1 LAGQEAPGNA
11 KDAGKDTTM
20 SVRVILKLFF
30 LSVLVFAAA
39 FALRRA
45 FFWDVMPVSWDQEP
59 ASLWAL
65 GAAFL
70 LRSIENVAGAVG
82 LIALAVAAVFRFG
95 GRPSAPAPKLGAGK

>member
-1 LAGQEAPGNA
+1 MPN
-11 KDAGKDTTM
+11 DTAM
-20 SVRVILKLFF
+20 SARVSLKIFL

-70 LRSIENVAGAVG
+70 LRSIENVGGAVG
-82 LIALAVAAVFRFG
+82 LIALAVAAVLRFG
-95 GRPSAPAPKLGAGK
+95 GRPPAAAPKLGAGK